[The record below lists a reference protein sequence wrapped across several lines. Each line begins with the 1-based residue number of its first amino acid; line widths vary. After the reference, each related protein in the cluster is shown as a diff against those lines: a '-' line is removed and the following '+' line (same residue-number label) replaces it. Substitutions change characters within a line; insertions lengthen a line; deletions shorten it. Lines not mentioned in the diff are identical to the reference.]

1 MRAMAILVF
10 QHSDSVNGA
19 GGAGRLGMTLRD
31 HGFLLDIRRPDKGDA
46 VPAGLEGVEGIII
59 LGGAMNV
66 TDIAT
71 LAWMQAEA
79 ELIKKAHEAKRP
91 IIGICLG
98 HQLIA
103 HALGGQV
110 GFREGPELGFR
121 AMSLTTTGQTET
133 ILAGIPW
140 ETPQFFTCEQ
150 EVKVL
155 PPGAALLGSTKG
167 TKHSVFRVGVRT
179 YGFQQHF
186 EADRAMLEQ
195 FIEWGAG
202 AFAKAGVSAGDV
214 RATLDRDYPAFARA
228 SDRLCVNLA
237 SYCFPLERRMK

>member
-1 MRAMAILVF
+1 MRAMAIHVF

-31 HGFLLDIRRPDKGDA
+31 HGFLLDIRRPDQGDG
-46 VPAGLEGVEGIII
+46 VPVTLDGVEGIII

-66 TDIAT
+66 TDIGR
-71 LAWMQAEA
+71 LPWMQAEA

-110 GFREGPELGFR
+110 GLRETPELGF
-121 AMSLTTTGQTET
+121 SKLLLNTSGQTET

-140 ETPQFFTCEQ
+140 ETPQFYTCEQ
-150 EVKVL
+150 EVKTL
-155 PPGAALLGSTKG
+155 PAGAVLLGSTKG
-167 TKHSVFRVGVRT
+167 TKNSVFRVGVRT

-186 EADRAMLEQ
+186 EADRAMVEQ
-195 FIEWGAG
+195 FIEWGAKG
-202 AFAKAGVSAGDV
+202 GMSSGDA
-214 RATLDRDYPAFARA
+214 RAQLERDYPSFARA

-237 SYCFPLERRMK
+237 TYCFPLERRLK